1 MQPYTKTDQQLHWL
15 SQVIAKA
22 NRTFVPKE
30 EDDSHTNLYY
40 DSLGNR
46 ITGRWIASDHK
57 SVLFTLN
64 LFNQHFEVL
73 DSALK
78 VSFSIRTIDRKL
90 SEVEEEIEKLL
101 PLIGLSSEGFLVEM
115 HFNIPEYGFREKPI
129 QVIKKEGLEGWK
141 HYRQLAN
148 EACNLLL
155 GHTQLSSEIRIWPH
169 HFDTG
174 IYVEM
179 NEKIGMGFGLAME
192 DNMVGAP
199 YLYMTGYSNNESIIY
214 ENLPE
219 GDHWYWE
226 LNDNW
231 QGAVLP
237 IDKLEK
243 EPEAEEKKIINYFI
257 LDALEWFASISPTRY

>member
-1 MQPYTKTDQQLHWL
+1 MQPYTKTDQRLHWL

-46 ITGRWIASDHK
+46 ITGRWIKSDYK
-57 SVLFTLN
+57 SGLFTLN
-64 LFNQHFEVL
+64 LSNQHFEVL
-73 DSALK
+73 NSALK
-78 VSFSIRTIDRKL
+78 TSFSIQTVDRKL
-90 SEVEEEIEKLL
+90 PEVEEEIEKLL
-101 PLIGLSSEGFLVEM
+101 PSIGLSSEGFLAGM
-115 HFNIPEYGFREKPI
+115 HFKIPDYGFGNKPI
-129 QVIKKEGLEGWK
+129 QAIKKAGLEDWK

-148 EACNLLL
+148 EACNLFL
-155 GHTQLSSEIRIWPH
+155 GHTQLSSEVRIWPH

-174 IYVEM
+174 IYVVV
-179 NEKIGMGFGLAME
+179 NEKVGFGFGLAME

-199 YLYMTGYSNNESIIY
+199 YLYVTGYSKNESIIY

-219 GDHWYWE
+219 GGHWYWE

-243 EPEAEEKKIINYFI
+243 EPEAEEKKIINNFI
-257 LDALEWFASISPTRY
+257 LKTLGWFASISPNGY